1 LQGVLTKLLKNNPSF
16 SLESEKQQTLNS
28 TSSPSRTMNNPS
40 EQFSAAN
47 ATAHKQTE
55 PDTPIY
61 GAPAAKRAKR
71 VTRQTLLE
79 RKRRGERFSC
89 LTAYDATMAQIL
101 DEAGIDL
108 ILVGDSVGNVVQG
121 LETTIP
127 VTLDEIIYHTKAV
140 LRGVSR
146 AMVVGDMPFMSY
158 QISPEEAFR
167 NAGRLMKEA
176 GASAVKLE
184 GGRRVLDIV
193 AHISEAGIPVMGHLG
208 LTPQSIHQFGSYRT
222 RGTDK
227 KEAEQILRDA
237 KDLEKAGCFAIV
249 LEKIPADL
257 ARIITES
264 LTIPTIGIGAGIHC
278 DGQIL
283 VYTDMLGITNEFQPR
298 FVRRY
303 DVLRER
309 MLDAVGRY
317 IADVRSGS
325 FPSDEESY

>member
-1 LQGVLTKLLKNNPSF
+1 
-16 SLESEKQQTLNS
+16 
-28 TSSPSRTMNNPS
+28 
-40 EQFSAAN
+40 
-47 ATAHKQTE
+47 
-55 PDTPIY
+55 
-61 GAPAAKRAKR
+61 
-71 VTRQTLLE
+71 
-79 RKRRGERFSC
+79 
-89 LTAYDATMAQIL
+89 MAQIL